1 MSIVRTVLGGTDESP
16 LRDPM
21 KFPNLKIRILDS
33 VAELT
38 ISRPD
43 SLNSLNDSVLLQL
56 ESMVQE
62 LEIQDDVRVLIITGE
77 SRSFVSGAD
86 ISYMAS
92 LDAARFLK
100 FIQIGNRVLSCI
112 ENSRLPVIAAINGFA
127 FGGGCELALACDL
140 RMASHE
146 ALIGLPEVGL
156 GLIPGFGGT
165 QRLAR
170 LCGIGTAKD
179 LIFSGRKL
187 PAQEALALGLL
198 NSVHA
203 GDKLLQS
210 AYDRAVQ
217 IAVQSPFAVAVA
229 KRLITRSADLEFAVG
244 LENELAGFERCL
256 LHTDSRE
263 GLQAYLNKRR
273 PNWSA
278 SKESSQEND

>member
-1 MSIVRTVLGGTDESP
+1 
-16 LRDPM
+16 M
-21 KFPNLKIRILDS
+21 KFPNLKIRILDC

-43 SLNSLNDSVLLQL
+43 SLNSLNDSVLFQL
-56 ESMVQE
+56 ESMIQE
-62 LEIQDDVRVLIITGE
+62 LEIRDDVRVLVITGE

-86 ISYMAS
+86 ISHMAS
-92 LDAARFLK
+92 LDSARFLK
-100 FIQIGNRVLSCI
+100 FIQVGNRVLSCI

-170 LCGIGTAKD
+170 LCGMGTAKD

-198 NSVHA
+198 NSVHT
-203 GDKLLQS
+203 GNELLK
-210 AYDRAVQ
+210 AAHDRAVQ
-217 IAVQSPFAVAVA
+217 IAAQSPFAVAVA
-229 KRLITRSADLEFAVG
+229 KRLITRSADVELPVG
-244 LENELAGFERCL
+244 LENELAGFARCIS
-256 LHTDSRE
+256 HKDCRE
-263 GLQAYLNKRR
+263 GLQAYFDKRR

>member
-1 MSIVRTVLGGTDESP
+1 
-16 LRDPM
+16 M
-21 KFPNLKIRILDS
+21 KFQNLKIRILDC

-43 SLNSLNDSVLLQL
+43 SLNSLNDSVLFQL
-56 ESMVQE
+56 ESMIQE
-62 LEIQDDVRVLIITGE
+62 LEIRDDVRVLIITGE

-86 ISYMAS
+86 ISYMAN
-92 LDAARFLK
+92 LDSAGFIR
-100 FIQIGNRVLSCI
+100 FIQVGNRVLSCI

-140 RMASHE
+140 RMASQD

-170 LCGIGTAKD
+170 LCGIGSAKD

-187 PAQEALALGLL
+187 TAQEALALGLL

-203 GDKLLQS
+203 GTELLK
-210 AYDRAVQ
+210 AAHDCAAQ
-217 IAVQSPFAVAVA
+217 IAVQSPFAVAAA
-229 KRLITRSADLEFAVG
+229 KKLITRSADVEMSVG
-244 LENELAGFERCL
+244 LENELAAFATCIS
-256 LHTDSRE
+256 HDDCQE
-263 GLQAYLNKRR
+263 GLRAYLGKRR
-273 PNWSA
+273 PVWSSKKEA
-278 SKESSQEND
+278 SNKVD